1 MFFGHLFP
9 IFLKFKGGKGVATAA
24 GVLLALDPMVGL
36 AVMGTWLFVAYASR
50 YSSLAA
56 LLAAALAP
64 VYTIFFNGS
73 NGQTLVISVI
83 SLTLIIKHWQ
93 NLQRLLA
100 GQESKIGSKKK
111 A

>member
-1 MFFGHLFP
+1 
-9 IFLKFKGGKGVATAA
+9 
-24 GVLLALDPMVGL
+24 
-36 AVMGTWLFVAYASR
+36 
-50 YSSLAA
+50 

-64 VYTIFFNGS
+64 VYTIFINGS

-111 A
+111 